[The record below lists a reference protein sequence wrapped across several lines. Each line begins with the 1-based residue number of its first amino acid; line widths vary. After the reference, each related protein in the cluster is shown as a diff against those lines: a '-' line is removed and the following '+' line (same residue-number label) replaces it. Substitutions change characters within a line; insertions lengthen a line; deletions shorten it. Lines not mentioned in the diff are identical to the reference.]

1 MKLLQIITI
10 WTATSSSIQ
19 RWYFNIIV
27 LQIRTTYFNFFNI
40 TSLDFTFL
48 SKRVYFYCN
57 IFKKQKLETS
67 LFQNFWNFR
76 RSFKMCVEVG
86 SASIIFRYLTS
97 RLNIWTRKINLN
109 GGFQCYFLASYL
121 NFLVFLNFQIFWE
134 EIRLS
139 I

>member
-1 MKLLQIITI
+1 MKLLQISTI

-19 RWYFNIIV
+19 RWYFNISV
-27 LQIRTTYFNFFNI
+27 LQKHTTYFYIFDITWPKITFFCLNLYI
-40 TSLDFTFL
+40 FLATFL
-48 SKRVYFYCN
+48 RNKNLKHHF
-57 IFKKQKLETS
+57 FK
-67 LFQNFWNFR
+67 NFR

-121 NFLVFLNFQIFWE
+121 NFLVFFNFQIFWE